1 MGLSG
6 KYDFTGIKKTGRLA
20 IKAAFA
26 TSPSTAWI
34 NRFGAI
40 TDLILEFGLNW
51 LANRGLIWLNV
62 GAFYVS
68 GELDQKALDRAI
80 ENGLKAV
87 ENPNIKLTPEQMKE
101 IDDAVIKAADKALPY
116 GKKPTK
122 P

>member
-1 MGLSG
+1 MALSG
-6 KYDFTGIKKTGRLA
+6 KYDFTGIKTTGRLA
-20 IKAAFA
+20 LKAAFA
-26 TSPSTAWI
+26 TSPWTSWV
-34 NRFGAI
+34 NKLGSLSDLLLDFAI
-40 TDLILEFGLNW
+40 NW

-68 GELDQKALDRAI
+68 GELDQKALDKAI

-87 ENPNIKLTPEQMKE
+87 ENPNIKLTPEQMRE

-116 GKKPTK
+116 GRKPTR